1 MNGDVTIRPDD
12 LEEISKQM
20 LHVKELKQELAKLV
34 SILTMQARKGIDS
47 EESQDYYDNQPHMSN
62 TSNQQSK
69 I

>member
-47 EESQDYYDNQPHMSN
+47 EESQDYYDN
-62 TSNQQSK
+62 
-69 I
+69 